1 MMAFFDVF
9 KNKKRTAPRGM
20 AVKKAKERKAAP
32 RAAGGKPSVD
42 IKPTDAKAMAGK
54 PTPSRKKAAFPNA
67 YKILKAPLMS
77 EKATD
82 LSAANQYVF
91 IVSMAANKNEIRK
104 AVEGV
109 YGVDVDWVN
118 IINIPAKQRV
128 VGRHR
133 GWKSGYKKAI
143 VKISKGQKIEI
154 LPR

>member
-1 MMAFFDVF
+1 MAFFDVF
-9 KNKKRTAPRGM
+9 KAKRKPAQKGI
-20 AVKKAKERKAAP
+20 AAKKAKEKPGAP
-32 RAAGGKPSVD
+32 RAAEGKPSVQ
-42 IKPTDAKAMAGK
+42 
-54 PTPSRKKAAFPNA
+54 TPVASRKKAEFPNA

-82 LSAANQYVF
+82 LSVDNQYVF
-91 IVSMAANKNEIRK
+91 KVCEAANKNEVRR

-109 YGVDVDWVN
+109 YGVDVDRVN
-118 IINIPAKQRV
+118 IINIPAKQRI